1 MERRRFSAVSNHEGP
16 LRHPSRRG
24 QVAAPQVTSTLAEM
38 RPSVAVQRHDHG
50 PPTSVIVSEDI
61 ELSYREVA
69 AAAAA
74 AGRVTR

>member
-1 MERRRFSAVSNHEGP
+1 
-16 LRHPSRRG
+16 
-24 QVAAPQVTSTLAEM
+24 M
-38 RPSVAVQRHDHG
+38 RLLDHRG

-61 ELSYREVA
+61 ELSYPEVA